1 MTMSCTTCND
11 LNVPSG
17 ATTKPA
23 IFSRL
28 ITFPGTL
35 VKTLIQLKNNYKRRK
50 RFIALLDYNDQML
63 EDMGLT
69 RYLVEE
75 AGKLPLKDNAA
86 KIARDW
92 ARQE

>member
-1 MTMSCTTCND
+1 MTMSCTTCDD

-17 ATTKPA
+17 KTIKPA

-28 ITFPGTL
+28 INFSGTL
-35 VKTLIQLKNNYKRRK
+35 VNTLIQLRSNYKRRK
-50 RFIALLDYNDQML
+50 RFIALLDYNDGML

-86 KIARDW
+86 IIARDW
-92 ARQE
+92 ARRE